1 MLKDQ
6 ESTGREELK
15 SVKTVVCD
23 TVGFLFHSSKLPV
36 FILFGEKISALIIAV
51 RNLIRR

>member
-23 TVGFLFHSSKLPV
+23 TSGFSYIHPNCRCLFFV
-36 FILFGEKISALIIAV
+36 EKISALIVAV
-51 RNLIRR
+51 SNLIRR